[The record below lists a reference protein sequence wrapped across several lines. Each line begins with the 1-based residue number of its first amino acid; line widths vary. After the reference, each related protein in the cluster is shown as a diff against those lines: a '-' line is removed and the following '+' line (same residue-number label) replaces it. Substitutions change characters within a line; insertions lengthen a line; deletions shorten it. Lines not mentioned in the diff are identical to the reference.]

1 MRKELRT
8 KSEELRVESG
18 RRKLRTESEERIKE
32 GERVG
37 K

>member
-8 KSEELRVESG
+8 KSEELRVESV